1 MIALFVFGIIVGIL
15 IGMYVGKKIYENRVP
30 NYLQEL
36 VGTLNKKMN
45 EEAIKKIKERLEDKK

>member
-1 MIALFVFGIIVGIL
+1 MIALFVFGIIVGIG

-36 VGTLNKKMN
+36 VGILNKKMN
-45 EEAIKKIKERLEDKK
+45 KEAIKKIKERLEDKK